1 MHRSRMKRV
10 LAWCCALAL
19 VCGGVPAVA
28 GAEPLGEASP
38 NAVEVVSGALS
49 DSAASEQTASTPVE
63 APQRA
68 ENSAAGRHDGFNVGK
83 TAAESFARAT
93 DEGAAALNELI
104 VVREDAASAVSRE
117 LDGNNA
123 STNVG
128 ATSSSDAHAIATAD
142 AAFAEDLLPHA
153 RSIDEGAE
161 VERLL
166 DDAYLVRADSAEDAE
181 RLAADLSQKDGIA
194 YVQPNY
200 IYEMPENL
208 AEGGD
213 PASSVGM
220 DIACTP
226 DTAGAAAA
234 VTSRTTSVNDP
245 LWSRQSYLS
254 AVGFADAWDTV
265 RTAGTVSVAVL
276 DSTANTAH
284 EDLVGVLDEA
294 HGWDAAARAPYG
306 TTPASNHGTEVVG
319 ILAAACDNG
328 RGIAGASYGANIVP
342 INVYSTSGS
351 RLTTTTSVLLRAMEH
366 VFTVAQENPE
376 LNLRVV
382 NLSLGG
388 YGDGGSGDMDRA
400 FKDSVTEAVEEHGM
414 VVVAAGGNENTDR
427 VSWPADWEEVVSV
440 VSVDE
445 SLTGRAGF
453 SDYNEYKDIAAP
465 GEALY
470 APTARSN
477 SDYTTCKGTSFSTP
491 IVSAAFAL
499 LFAADGTLSASEA
512 TSLLYETADDLGAPG
527 RDDEFGWGLLD
538 VDEAVEAA
546 RDGAASPSRAFRDVD
561 QNAWYQ
567 TPVAYIDTVVRTDL
581 MQGYGGLFRPDE
593 GMTRAEM
600 FTVIYRAAHAG
611 EANVAGEPVENT
623 SPFTDSED
631 GQFYTAAINWASEVG
646 IAQGSDGLIRPNDQV
661 TREELATLMARYAKL
676 ATGVPAEGA
685 PASIGSI
692 TDASTVSTWA
702 LSSVAWAFEKG
713 IMTGRVY
720 ADGTVLLAPGD
731 TVTRAEA
738 AKILVE
744 TTALL

>member
-1 MHRSRMKRV
+1 M
-10 LAWCCALAL
+10 
-19 VCGGVPAVA
+19 
-28 GAEPLGEASP
+28 
-38 NAVEVVSGALS
+38 
-49 DSAASEQTASTPVE
+49 
-63 APQRA
+63 
-68 ENSAAGRHDGFNVGK
+68 
-83 TAAESFARAT
+83 
-93 DEGAAALNELI
+93 
-104 VVREDAASAVSRE
+104 
-117 LDGNNA
+117 
-123 STNVG
+123 
-128 ATSSSDAHAIATAD
+128 
-142 AAFAEDLLPHA
+142 
-153 RSIDEGAE
+153 
-161 VERLL
+161 
-166 DDAYLVRADSAEDAE
+166 
-181 RLAADLSQKDGIA
+181 
-194 YVQPNY
+194 
-200 IYEMPENL
+200 
-208 AEGGD
+208 
-213 PASSVGM
+213 
-220 DIACTP
+220 
-226 DTAGAAAA
+226 
-234 VTSRTTSVNDP
+234 NDP

-276 DSTANTAH
+276 DSTANAAH

-306 TTPASNHGTEVVG
+306 TTPASNHGTEVAG

-328 RGIAGASYGANIVP
+328 CGIAGASYGANIVP
-342 INVYSTSGS
+342 INVYSSSGS

-366 VFTVAQENPE
+366 VFAVAQENPE

-400 FKDSVTEAVEEHGM
+400 LKDSVTEAVEEHGM

-527 RDDEFGWGLLD
+527 RDNEFGWGLLD

-546 RDGAASPSRAFRDVD
+546 LDAAAAPSRAFRDVD

-611 EANVAGEPVENT
+611 EANVVGDSVENT

-646 IAQGSDGLIRPNDQV
+646 IAQGSDGLIRPHARRD
-661 TREELATLMARYAKL
+661 RYAHGALCEARDRRARGGRARIDRQYRRRFHGQHVGALVCRMGIRERHHDRSRLRRRHGASCARGHRHARRSCENPRRDDRL
-676 ATGVPAEGA
+676 ALACGQRNRTPDCR
-685 PASIGSI
+685 ASFSR
-692 TDASTVSTWA
+692 
-702 LSSVAWAFEKG
+702 LS
-713 IMTGRVY
+713 
-720 ADGTVLLAPGD
+720 
-731 TVTRAEA
+731 
-738 AKILVE
+738 
-744 TTALL
+744 

>member
-19 VCGGVPAVA
+19 ACGGVLAVA
-28 GAEPLGEASP
+28 GAEPLGGASP
-38 NAVEVVSGALS
+38 NAVEVVSGVFS
-49 DSAASEQTASTPVE
+49 DSAASEQTASTPAEV
-63 APQRA
+63 PQHA
-68 ENSAAGRHDGFNVGK
+68 ENSAAGRHDGLDAGK
-83 TAAESFARAT
+83 TTAESFARAA
-93 DEGAAALNELI
+93 DEGAAAPNELI
-104 VVREDAASAVSRE
+104 VVCEDVATAVSRE

-123 STNVG
+123 STDAG
-128 ATSSSDAHAIATAD
+128 ATSSSDVNAIAAAD
-142 AAFAEDLLPHA
+142 ASFVEDLLPHA

-161 VERLL
+161 VERLS
-166 DDAYLVRADSAEDAE
+166 DDAYLVRTDSAEDTE

-200 IYEMPENL
+200 IYEVPENL
-208 AEGGD
+208 AEGDD
-213 PASSVGM
+213 PASSVDTG
-220 DIACTP
+220 IACTP
-226 DTAGAAAA
+226 DTAGAAA
-234 VTSRTTSVNDP
+234 TSRTTSVNDL

-276 DSTANTAH
+276 DSTANTTH

-306 TTPASNHGTEVVG
+306 TTPASNHGTEVAG

-342 INVYSTSGS
+342 INVYSSSGS

-366 VFTVAQENPE
+366 VFAVAQENPE

-527 RDDEFGWGLLD
+527 RDDEFGLGLLD

-546 RDGAASPSRAFRDVD
+546 WGGAASPSRAFRDVD

-676 ATGVPAEGA
+676 VTGVPAEGA
-685 PASIGSI
+685 PVSIGSI
-692 TDASTVSTWA
+692 ADASTVSTWA

>member
-19 VCGGVPAVA
+19 ACGGVPAVA

-38 NAVEVVSGALS
+38 NAVEVASGAFS
-49 DSAASEQTASTPVE
+49 DSAVSEQAANAPAE
-63 APQRA
+63 APQHA
-68 ENSAAGRHDGFNVGK
+68 ENSAANDLGDLDAGK
-83 TAAESFARAT
+83 TTAESFARAA
-93 DEGAAALNELI
+93 DEGTAVPNELI
-104 VVREDAASAVSRE
+104 VVCEDAASAASCE

-123 STNVG
+123 GIDTG
-128 ATSSSDAHAIATAD
+128 ATSSSDVNAVATAD
-142 AAFAEDLLPHA
+142 ASFAEDLLPHA

-161 VERLL
+161 VERLS
-166 DDAYLVRADSAEDAE
+166 DDAYLVRTGSAEDAE
-181 RLAADLSQKDGIA
+181 HLAADLSQKDGIA

-213 PASSVGM
+213 PASSVDTG
-220 DIACTP
+220 IACTP
-226 DTAGAAAA
+226 DTAGAAA
-234 VTSRTTSVNDP
+234 TSRTTSVNDP

-306 TTPASNHGTEVVG
+306 TTPASNHGTEVAG

-342 INVYSTSGS
+342 INVYSSSGS

-400 FKDSVTEAVEEHGM
+400 FKDSVTEAVEEHDM

-546 RDGAASPSRAFRDVD
+546 LDAAAAPSRAFRDVN

-567 TPVAYIDTVVRTDL
+567 TPVAYIDTVVREGL

-600 FTVIYRAAHAG
+600 FTVIYRAAHVG
-611 EANVAGEPVENT
+611 EANVVGDSVENT

-631 GQFYTAAINWASEVG
+631 GQFYTAAINWAAEVG
-646 IAQGSDGLIRPNDQV
+646 IAQGSDGLVRPNDQV
-661 TREELATLMARYAKL
+661 MREELATLMARYAKL
-676 ATGVPAEGA
+676 VTGVPAEGA
-685 PASIGSI
+685 PVSIGSI
-692 TDASTVSTWA
+692 ADASAVSTWA

-713 IMTGRVY
+713 IMTGRVC

>member
-19 VCGGVPAVA
+19 ACGGVPAVA

-38 NAVEVVSGALS
+38 NAVEVASGAFS
-49 DSAASEQTASTPVE
+49 DSAVSEQAANAPAE
-63 APQRA
+63 APQHA
-68 ENSAAGRHDGFNVGK
+68 ENSAANDLGDLDAGK
-83 TAAESFARAT
+83 TTAESFARAA
-93 DEGAAALNELI
+93 DEGTAVPNELI
-104 VVREDAASAVSRE
+104 VVCEDAASAASCE

-123 STNVG
+123 GIDTG
-128 ATSSSDAHAIATAD
+128 ATSSSDVNAVATAD
-142 AAFAEDLLPHA
+142 ASFAEDLLPHA

-161 VERLL
+161 VERLS
-166 DDAYLVRADSAEDAE
+166 DDAYLVRTGSAEDAE
-181 RLAADLSQKDGIA
+181 HLAADLSQKDGIA

-213 PASSVGM
+213 PASSVDTG
-220 DIACTP
+220 IACTP
-226 DTAGAAAA
+226 DTAGAAA
-234 VTSRTTSVNDP
+234 TSRTTSVNDP

-306 TTPASNHGTEVVG
+306 TTPASNHGTEVAG

-342 INVYSTSGS
+342 INVYSSSGS

-546 RDGAASPSRAFRDVD
+546 LDAAAAPSRAFRDVN

-567 TPVAYIDTVVRTDL
+567 TPVAYIDTVVREGL

-600 FTVIYRAAHAG
+600 FTVIYRAAHVG
-611 EANVAGEPVENT
+611 EANVVGDSVENT

-631 GQFYTAAINWASEVG
+631 GQFYTAAINWAAEVG
-646 IAQGSDGLIRPNDQV
+646 IAQGSDGLVRPNDQV
-661 TREELATLMARYAKL
+661 MREELATLMARYAKL
-676 ATGVPAEGA
+676 VTGVPAEGA
-685 PASIGSI
+685 PVSIGSI
-692 TDASTVSTWA
+692 ADASAVSTWA

-713 IMTGRVY
+713 IMTGRVC

>member
-19 VCGGVPAVA
+19 ACGGVPAVA

-38 NAVEVVSGALS
+38 NAVEVASGAFS
-49 DSAASEQTASTPVE
+49 DSAVSEQAANAPAE
-63 APQRA
+63 APQHA
-68 ENSAAGRHDGFNVGK
+68 ENSAANDLGDLDAGK
-83 TAAESFARAT
+83 TTAESFARAA
-93 DEGAAALNELI
+93 DEGTAVPNELI
-104 VVREDAASAVSRE
+104 VVCEDAASAASCE

-123 STNVG
+123 GIDTG
-128 ATSSSDAHAIATAD
+128 ATSSSDVNAVATAD
-142 AAFAEDLLPHA
+142 ASFAEDLLPHA

-161 VERLL
+161 VERLS
-166 DDAYLVRADSAEDAE
+166 DDAYLVRTGSAEDAE
-181 RLAADLSQKDGIA
+181 HLAADLSQKDGIA

-200 IYEMPENL
+200 IYETPENL

-213 PASSVGM
+213 PASSVDTG
-220 DIACTP
+220 IACTP
-226 DTAGAAAA
+226 DTAGAAA
-234 VTSRTTSVNDP
+234 TSRTTSVNDP

-306 TTPASNHGTEVVG
+306 TTPASNHGTEVAG

-342 INVYSTSGS
+342 INVYSSSGS

-400 FKDSVTEAVEEHGM
+400 FKDSVTEAVEEHDM

-546 RDGAASPSRAFRDVD
+546 LDAAAAPSRAFRDVD

-567 TPVAYIDTVVRTDL
+567 TPVAYIDTVVREGL

-600 FTVIYRAAHAG
+600 FTVIYRAAHVG

-646 IAQGSDGLIRPNDQV
+646 IAQGSDGLVRPNDQV
-661 TREELATLMARYAKL
+661 MREELATLMARYAKL
-676 ATGVPAEGA
+676 VTGVPAEGA
-685 PASIGSI
+685 PVSIGSI
-692 TDASTVSTWA
+692 ADASAVSTWA

-713 IMTGRVY
+713 IMTGRVC

>member
-19 VCGGVPAVA
+19 ACGGVPAVA

-38 NAVEVVSGALS
+38 NAVEVASGAFS
-49 DSAASEQTASTPVE
+49 DSAVSEQAASTPAE

-68 ENSAAGRHDGFNVGK
+68 ENSAANDLSGLNVGK
-83 TAAESFARAT
+83 TTAESFARAA
-93 DEGAAALNELI
+93 DEGAAAPNELI
-104 VVREDAASAVSRE
+104 VVCEDVATAVSRE

-123 STNVG
+123 SMDAG
-128 ATSSSDAHAIATAD
+128 ATSSSDVNAIAAAD
-142 AAFAEDLLPHA
+142 ASFVEDLLPHA

-161 VERLL
+161 VERLS
-166 DDAYLVRADSAEDAE
+166 DDAYLVRTDSAEDTE

-200 IYEMPENL
+200 IYETPENL
-208 AEGGD
+208 AEGDD
-213 PASSVGM
+213 PASSVDTG
-220 DIACTP
+220 IACTP
-226 DTAGAAAA
+226 DTAGAAA
-234 VTSRTTSVNDP
+234 TSRTTSVNDP

-306 TTPASNHGTEVVG
+306 TTPASNHGTEVAG

-342 INVYSTSGS
+342 INVYSSSGS

-366 VFTVAQENPE
+366 VFAVAQENPE

-400 FKDSVTEAVEEHGM
+400 FKGSVTEAVEEHDM

-512 TSLLYETADDLGAPG
+512 TCLLYETADDLGAPG

-546 RDGAASPSRAFRDVD
+546 WDGAASPSRAFRDVD

-611 EANVAGEPVENT
+611 EANVVGDSVENT

-631 GQFYTAAINWASEVG
+631 GKFYTAAINWAAEVG
-646 IAQGSDGLIRPNDQV
+646 IAQGSDGLIRPNGQV

-692 TDASTVSTWA
+692 ADASTVSTWA

-744 TTALL
+744 TTALF

>member
-19 VCGGVPAVA
+19 ACGGVPAVA

-38 NAVEVVSGALS
+38 NAVEVASGAFS
-49 DSAASEQTASTPVE
+49 DSAVSEQAANAPAE
-63 APQRA
+63 APQHA
-68 ENSAAGRHDGFNVGK
+68 ENSAANDLGDLDAGK
-83 TAAESFARAT
+83 TTAESFARAA
-93 DEGAAALNELI
+93 DEGTAVPNELI
-104 VVREDAASAVSRE
+104 VVCEDAASAASCE

-123 STNVG
+123 GIDTG
-128 ATSSSDAHAIATAD
+128 ATSSSDVNAVATAD
-142 AAFAEDLLPHA
+142 ASFAEDLLPHA

-161 VERLL
+161 VERLS
-166 DDAYLVRADSAEDAE
+166 DDAYLVRTGSAEDAE
-181 RLAADLSQKDGIA
+181 HLAADLSQKDGIA

-213 PASSVGM
+213 PASSVDTG
-220 DIACTP
+220 IACTP
-226 DTAGAAAA
+226 DTAGAAA
-234 VTSRTTSVNDP
+234 TSRTTSVNDP

-306 TTPASNHGTEVVG
+306 TTPASNHGTEVAG

-342 INVYSTSGS
+342 INVYSSSGS

-400 FKDSVTEAVEEHGM
+400 FKDSVTEAVEEHDM

-546 RDGAASPSRAFRDVD
+546 LDAAAAPSRAFRDVD

-567 TPVAYIDTVVRTDL
+567 TPVAYIDTVVREGL

-600 FTVIYRAAHAG
+600 FTVIYRAAHVG
-611 EANVAGEPVENT
+611 EANVVGEPVENT

-631 GQFYTAAINWASEVG
+631 GQFYTAAINWAAEVG
-646 IAQGSDGLIRPNDQV
+646 IAQGSDGLVRPNDQV
-661 TREELATLMARYAKL
+661 MREELATLMARYAKL
-676 ATGVPAEGA
+676 VTGVPAEGA
-685 PASIGSI
+685 PVSIGSI
-692 TDASTVSTWA
+692 ADASAVSTWA

-713 IMTGRVY
+713 IMTGRVC

>member
-38 NAVEVVSGALS
+38 NAAEVVSGAFS
-49 DSAASEQTASTPVE
+49 DSAVSEQTASTPAE
-63 APQRA
+63 APQHA
-68 ENSAAGRHDGFNVGK
+68 ENSAANDLGGLNVGK
-83 TAAESFARAT
+83 TAAESFARAA
-93 DEGAAALNELI
+93 DEGAAAPNELI

-128 ATSSSDAHAIATAD
+128 ATSSSDAHAIAAAD

-153 RSIDEGAE
+153 RSIDEDAE
-161 VERLL
+161 VERLS
-166 DDAYLVRADSAEDAE
+166 DDAYLVRTDSAEDAE

-208 AEGGD
+208 AEGDG
-213 PASSVGM
+213 PASSVDTG
-220 DIACTP
+220 IAYTP
-226 DTAGAAAA
+226 DTAGAAAVA
-234 VTSRTTSVNDP
+234 TSRTTSVNDP

-265 RTAGTVSVAVL
+265 RTESTVSVAVL
-276 DSTANTAH
+276 DSTANAAH

-306 TTPASNHGTEVVG
+306 TTPASNHGTEVAG

-342 INVYSTSGS
+342 INVYSSSGS

-388 YGDGGSGDMDRA
+388 YGDGGSGDMDSA

-611 EANVAGEPVENT
+611 EANVVGDSVENT

-631 GQFYTAAINWASEVG
+631 GQFYTAAINWAAEVG
-646 IAQGSDGLIRPNDQV
+646 IAQGSDGLVRPNDQV

-692 TDASTVSTWA
+692 ADASAVSTWA

-713 IMTGRVY
+713 IMTGRVC